1 MELIIGR
8 AKLAILQGDITSLT
22 TDAIVNAA
30 NNYLWMGAG
39 VAGAIKQ
46 KGGKIIEEEA
56 VSQGPIEV
64 GDAVITSGGNLP
76 VKYVIHAA
84 GREVFEKQLR
94 MIFSS

>member
-1 MELIIGR
+1 MTIT
-8 AKLAILQGDITSLT
+8 LQQSDITKVEV
-22 TDAIVNAA
+22 DAIVNAA

-84 GREVFEKQLR
+84 GREVFEEQLR